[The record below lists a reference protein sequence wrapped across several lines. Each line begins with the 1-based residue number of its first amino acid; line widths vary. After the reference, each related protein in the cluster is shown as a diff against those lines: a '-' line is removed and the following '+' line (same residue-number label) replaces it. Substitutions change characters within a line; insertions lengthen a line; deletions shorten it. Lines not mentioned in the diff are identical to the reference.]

1 MRNRGFCV
9 GIVLAALG
17 DRIGT
22 SQHVYNVN
30 ITRMT
35 MTQSLLSG
43 GEEKFDDNDMF
54 SCFNITVLAYDR

>member
-9 GIVLAALG
+9 GIVLAAPG

-30 ITRMT
+30 ITR